1 MHAREASRTQRRHS
15 SREDKVK
22 NYPKMHLA
30 QRKVA
35 GNAPENAERQVAL
48 SDFFNFGW
56 VRMAYARR
64 SGKKQVGEGETPRDV
79 NQQHWY
85 HTQSKRDVQTHWF
98 VGFWCPWRITSGRP
112 QQIAEDGA
120 RGGVGGKPLPTRQRC
135 ELHPSSAC
143 TRLEHIDMKKFHQS
157 YDAIG
162 CRMIDRKC
170 TPQMIDQ
177 TAGSRSSVPHD
188 RCRRITR
195 LECIQT
201 LVLMSPKKFN

>member
-1 MHAREASRTQRRHS
+1 MHAREASRTQRRHN
-15 SREDKVK
+15 SREVKVK
-22 NYPKMHLA
+22 NCPKMHLA

-56 VRMAYARR
+56 VRMAYARM
-64 SGKKQVGEGETPRDV
+64 SGKKTSLGGETPRDV
-79 NQQHWY
+79 DQQHWY
-85 HTQSKRDVQTHWF
+85 PHPKQTGCSNTLVRSFLVPVEDH
-98 VGFWCPWRITSGRP
+98 VR
-112 QQIAEDGA
+112 QIAADRRRWSP
-120 RGGVGGKPLPTRQRC
+120 RGCGGKPLLTRQRC
-135 ELHPSSAC
+135 ELRPSSTY

-162 CRMIDRKC
+162 CRMIDSNC

-195 LECIQT
+195 LEC
-201 LVLMSPKKFN
+201 M